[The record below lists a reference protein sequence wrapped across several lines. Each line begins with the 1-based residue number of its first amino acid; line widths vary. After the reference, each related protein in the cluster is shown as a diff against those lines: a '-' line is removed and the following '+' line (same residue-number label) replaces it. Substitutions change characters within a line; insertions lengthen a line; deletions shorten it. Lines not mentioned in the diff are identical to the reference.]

1 MKRGVRT
8 LLDRYLARP
17 AHDTVLVLVSPSG
30 VKPDKTLSA
39 HATAVEYSPLTGDRL
54 PRWVKVEHAGHTIQG
69 DNPRGLVRV
78 LKEFLAEIEQAR
90 SRRAPR
96 EFVAPRFRGCGEKR
110 RGEPIVMVTAS

>member
-1 MKRGVRT
+1 VPCPAAT
-8 LLDRYLARP
+8 SSEAFTDADAARF
-17 AHDTVLVLVSPSG
+17 AASL
-30 VKPDKTLSA
+30 PDA
-39 HATAVEYSPLTGDRL
+39 
-54 PRWVKVEHAGHTIQG
+54 RWVKVEHAGHTIQG